1 MIFIKNTFFTDIM
14 KINYN
19 KQYYYLNDPYNS
31 QVLLYIFNQTRK
43 KSKYSIMN
51 FYIYSSHFVTRPVYE
66 DMELLFYYSQK
77 TYWGLQAC
85 AKIWKKK
92 HATSSITTDLMLSPL
107 TNYKPSTLIT
117 LYEGSKPYTFHLPD
131 LYNIIE
137 EALTHC
143 SHDYFLEIK
152 KIKNPYTNLP
162 FHITNIYN
170 IYLAFE
176 NSTYAM
182 SILFKGFIQCNCNTN
197 KFIQAYEPIIRDFCI
212 MRHFKTISNYKCIKT
227 IRKMLNDDTI
237 IPSHIINSIIIDS
250 GFPWK
255 PLILH
260 FKPFTILYHKIKY
273 GLNPYSKS
281 SNRIIFLKKLVIF
294 IQENPYFG
302 RKFIFSKEMDS
313 KPYFVF
319 GGIDR
324 SPYNI
329 NVKTHFKDMTQK
341 QINSIK
347 YCQIVRGGVRRD
359 RRVITPLNDDT
370 DSSDDDDDLP
380 EEVSNYLGVV

>member
-1 MIFIKNTFFTDIM
+1 MISITNKFFTEIM
-14 KINYN
+14 IINYD
-19 KQYYYLNDPYNS
+19 KYHYFLNEPKETRGI
-31 QVLLYIFNQTRK
+31 LYIFNHKTK

-51 FYIYSSHFVTRPVYE
+51 FFIYSSHFVTKPVYQ

-77 TYWGLQAC
+77 TYWGLQKC
-85 AKIWKKK
+85 AIIWKKK
-92 HATSSITTDLMLSPL
+92 HTTCSITSDLMLSPL

-117 LYEGSKPYTFHLPD
+117 LYEGSKPYTFYLPD

-182 SILFKGFIQCNCNTN
+182 SILFKGFIECNCNTN
-197 KFIQAYEPIIRDFCI
+197 KFIQTYEPIIRDYCI
-212 MRHFKTISNYKCIKT
+212 KRHFKTITNYKCIKT
-227 IRKMLNDDTI
+227 IRTMLNDDTI
-237 IPSHIINSIIIDS
+237 IPPHIINSISIDS
-250 GFPWK
+250 SFPWK

-281 SNRIIFLKKLVIF
+281 SNRTIFLKKLVIF
-294 IQENPYFG
+294 TQENPYFG
-302 RKFIFSKEMDS
+302 RKFIFSKEMDN

-319 GGIDR
+319 GSIDR

-329 NVKTHFKDMTQK
+329 SVKTHFKDMTQG
-341 QINSIK
+341 QLNSIK
-347 YCQIVRGGVRRD
+347 YGEIVRDRVRRN
-359 RRVITPLNDDT
+359 RRIITPLNDET
-370 DSSDDDDDLP
+370 NSSDDDDDLP
-380 EEVSNYLGVV
+380 EEESEVV